1 MAEIPDSNPRII
13 PINIEEEMKSS
24 YIDYSMSVIVSRAL
38 PDVRDGLKPVQ
49 RRVLYGMQELGLA
62 AGRAHKKSARIV
74 GEVLGKYHPHG
85 DQSVYDALVRMAQ
98 DFNVRGPLVDG
109 QGNFGS
115 VDGDSAAAMRY
126 TEARLT
132 RLAEELLRDL
142 DKETVDYTPNFD
154 GSLEE
159 PSVLPAALPGLLLN
173 GASGIAVGMA
183 TNIPPHNLG
192 ELVNG
197 IVATIEDPEI
207 ELDALMEHIP
217 APDFPTG
224 GVIFGVGGVREA
236 YRTGRGRVVMRAK
249 IHEEE
254 IKRRGGDG
262 VGREALI
269 VTEIPYQVNKSTL
282 IEKIAHAV
290 RDKKVEGVSDL
301 RDESDRDG
309 MRIVLELRRDAVPE
323 ITKNQLFK
331 YTQLQQTFGMNMI
344 ALVQGRPRT
353 LGLREMIDHYVAHRH
368 EIVVRR
374 TEFELRKAE
383 ERAHILEGLTVA
395 LDHLD
400 AVIAIIRHS
409 ADTDAAKANLM
420 AGLYP
425 QRLTDEQ
432 RQRLGLAEQSPVE
445 ITGPREAVGYA
456 LTRED
461 FQPQPWLSAAQAD
474 AILALRLSRLTGL
487 ERDKIATEYADIM
500 KEVERLQSILASRD
514 LRMQIIADELREVAE
529 KYADPRRTE
538 IDIMG
543 GGDIDLEDL
552 IEDEHVVV
560 TITHQ
565 GLVKR
570 TPIDEYRSQ
579 NRGGTG
585 HRGTG
590 TRDEDFVEHLFTASA
605 HDYLLFFTDH
615 GQCYWLRVYNVPEGS
630 RTAKGRSV
638 RNLVRIDQDDRVR
651 AVIAIKKEDFRDAEF
666 LENHFVLMA
675 TREGRVKKTA
685 LAAFKRPLV
694 SGIIAINIVDGDQ
707 LIEAHL
713 TDGDTEV
720 LLGGSHGQA
729 IRFHESDVRSMG
741 RNSRGVGGMKLP
753 AGEHIV
759 GMIAVRRDGAQVL
772 TISQNGYGKRTDLD
786 EYRVQSRNGK
796 GILTQKTTS
805 KTGPLVAIK
814 SVLQDDQLMIA
825 TEAGI
830 MIRMAVQDISVYSRN
845 TQGVRVLTL
854 KSNDAIADV
863 ARVVIEEDDE
873 TGIAVPAIDPTPS
886 GDALAT
892 DDAVTDTTQNQ

>member
-1 MAEIPDSNPRII
+1 MAEIPDSASRII

-115 VDGDSAAAMRY
+115 IDGDSAAAMRY

-132 RLAEELLRDL
+132 RLSEELLRDL

-159 PSVLPAALPGLLLN
+159 PSVLPAALPNLLLN

-192 ELVNG
+192 ELVDG
-197 IVATIEDPEI
+197 IVAYIEDPEI
-207 ELDALMEHIP
+207 ELDGLMEHIP

-224 GVIFGVGGVREA
+224 GVIYGVGGVREA
-236 YRTGRGRVVMRAK
+236 YRTGRGRIVMRAK

-254 IKRRGGDG
+254 LRG
-262 VGREALI
+262 GREALI

-290 RDKKVEGVSDL
+290 RDKKVEGISDL

-309 MRIVLELRRDAVPE
+309 MRIVMELRRDAVPE
-323 ITKNQLFK
+323 VTKNQLFK
-331 YTQLQQTFGMNMI
+331 YSQLQQTFGVNTV
-344 ALVQGRPRT
+344 ALVNGRPKT
-353 LGLREMIDHYVAHRH
+353 LGLKELIGHYVDHRH

-400 AVIAIIRHS
+400 AVISIIRHS

-420 AGLYP
+420 AGVYP

-432 RQRLGLAEQSPVE
+432 RQRLGLPEQPPVE

-461 FQPQPWLSAAQAD
+461 FTPNPWLSAAQAD

-487 ERDKIATEYADIM
+487 ERDKIAAEYREILQ
-500 KEVERLQSILASRD
+500 EVERLQAILASRD
-514 LRMQIIADELREVAE
+514 LRMQIIADELREVAD

-538 IDIMG
+538 IDITG

-570 TPIDEYRSQ
+570 TPIDEYRAQ

-590 TRDEDFVEHLFTASA
+590 TRDEDFVEHLFTAGA

-630 RTAKGRSV
+630 RTAKGRSI
-638 RNLVRIDQDDRVR
+638 RNLIQIEQDDRVR
-651 AVIAIKKEDFRDAEF
+651 AVLAIKKEDFRDDAF

-675 TREGRVKKTA
+675 TKRGLVKKTA
-685 LAAFKRPLV
+685 LSAFRRPLV
-694 SGIIAINIVDGDQ
+694 TGIIAIDIVDGDE

-720 LLGGSHGQA
+720 LLGSSGGRA
-729 IRFHESDVRSMG
+729 IRFHETDVRAMG
-741 RNSRGVGGMKLP
+741 RKSRGVRGMNIED
-753 AGEHIV
+753 AEAVV
-759 GMIAVRRDGAQVL
+759 GMIAIRRDGAQVL
-772 TISQNGYGKRTDLD
+772 TISQNGFGKRTDLD
-786 EYRVQSRNGK
+786 EYRQQTRGGK
-796 GILTQKTTS
+796 GILTQKTTA

-814 SVLQDDQLMIA
+814 SVLEDDQLMIA

-830 MIRMAVQDISVYSRN
+830 MIRMAVRDISVYSRN
-845 TQGVRVLTL
+845 TQGVRVINL
-854 KSNDAIADV
+854 KANDAIADV
-863 ARVVIEEDDE
+863 ARVVIEDDE
-873 TGIAVPAIDPTPS
+873 AAAAQLTESGAEAVPPAAAPVP
-886 GDALAT
+886 
-892 DDAVTDTTQNQ
+892 DDAPGPDAE